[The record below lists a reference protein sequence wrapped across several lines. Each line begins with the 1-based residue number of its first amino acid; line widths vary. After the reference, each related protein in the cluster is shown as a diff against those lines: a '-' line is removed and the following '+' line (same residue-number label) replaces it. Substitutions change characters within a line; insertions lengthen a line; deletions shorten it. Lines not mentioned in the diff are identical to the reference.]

1 MTKTVV
7 ITGANSGIGR
17 ATAKALASQGYSII
31 TICRNKVEGDK
42 LVTELKRDNP
52 SIQAENVVADLSDL
66 NSVKKAADIIL
77 SSHSTIDRL
86 INNAGYYPP
95 VIEYVNG
102 VERAFVAAHLGHML
116 LTELLMPALKNSSEA
131 RVINVSSDLH
141 SQGKVSRFFK
151 KPAGHNPQQAYGDAK
166 LANILFTIALAK
178 RLPDNITTYSLHPGV
193 VNTNFGNTVT
203 GMMKVVIT
211 IFKPFFITSEK
222 GAITSTYLATED
234 IQQLKPYSGKYFA
247 KCQLAKIKNNDATEE
262 NANWLWDKS
271 TEILKSYF

>member
-17 ATAKALASQGYSII
+17 ATTKALASQGYSII
-31 TICRNKVEGDK
+31 TICRNKIEGEK
-42 LVTELKRDNP
+42 LVAELKRDNP
-52 SIQAENVVADLSDL
+52 SGQVENVVADLSDL
-66 NSVKKAADIIL
+66 NSVKKAAATIL

-116 LTELLMPALKNSSEA
+116 LTELLMPALKNSPEA
-131 RVINVSSDLH
+131 RVINVSSALH
-141 SQGKVSRFFK
+141 SQGKVSRFFT
-151 KPAGHNPQQAYGDAK
+151 KPSGHNPQQAYGDAK
-166 LANILFTIALAK
+166 LANVLFTMALAK
-178 RLPDNITTYSLHPGV
+178 RLPDNVTTYSLHPGV

-211 IFKPFFITSEK
+211 VFKPFFITPEQ
-222 GAITSTYLATED
+222 GAVTSIYLAEEN
-234 IQQLKPYSGKYFA
+234 IQHLKPYSGKYFA
-247 KCQLAKIKNNDATEE
+247 KSKLTKISNSDATDE

-271 TEILKSYF
+271 TEILKPYF